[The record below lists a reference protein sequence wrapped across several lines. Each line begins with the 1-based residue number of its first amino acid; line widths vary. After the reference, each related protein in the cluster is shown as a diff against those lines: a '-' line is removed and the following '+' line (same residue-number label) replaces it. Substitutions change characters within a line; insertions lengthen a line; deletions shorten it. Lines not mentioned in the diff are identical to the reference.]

1 MLGVEIKANYLLS
14 PLPYTHP
21 SSRKT
26 SSNLEIPALP
36 SPNSVVPRV
45 VVSKEVR
52 LSLNDSPLSV
62 MHYPSWV
69 CEG

>member
-1 MLGVEIKANYLLS
+1 MLGAEIKANYLIS
-14 PLPYTHP
+14 YLPYTHP

-52 LSLNDSPLSV
+52 VSLNDSPLFV
-62 MHYPSWV
+62 MHYPSRV
-69 CEG
+69 